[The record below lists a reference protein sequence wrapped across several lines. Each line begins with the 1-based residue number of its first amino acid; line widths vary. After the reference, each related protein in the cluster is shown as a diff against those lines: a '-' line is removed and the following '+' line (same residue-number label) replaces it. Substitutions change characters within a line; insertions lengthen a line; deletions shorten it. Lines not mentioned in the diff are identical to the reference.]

1 MPPTPED
8 YERELSQ
15 LREEIQRLRTQG
27 IDKPVSFVSL
37 GPSSDHGGQLSIA
50 GLEEMFMV
58 LDRQMVVKVVNNLMA
73 EWLGLPKSNSARG
86 RSLAQIDDSPLG
98 SGVLYSLVESTWNI
112 GEPALVERTVEEG
125 DEVATYRIAVQPKP
139 SGVQLVIQN
148 VTRLRKL
155 ESTLI
160 KYVSENVF
168 QEMISRPEE
177 DFLAV
182 RKLDVTVLFA
192 DLRGFTGL
200 TESLPPEQVRQ
211 QINEYLACMVEC
223 VHRFDGTVISF
234 AGDEVFAVWG
244 APVPVENHLVLAL
257 RCALEMQSAYSK
269 VMKKWTTEGKP
280 APGLGIGFNSG
291 EAVCGNIG
299 PPERLGYTTLG
310 HTTNI
315 AARLCSAAQK
325 NEILITRDTY
335 QLIASKGAEIAKIKI
350 QIYFTEKEP
359 MAFKNV
365 SKKIQVMGVERAES
379 ASNIISQIAERG

>member
-160 KYVSENVF
+160 KY
-168 QEMISRPEE
+168 
-177 DFLAV
+177 
-182 RKLDVTVLFA
+182 
-192 DLRGFTGL
+192 
-200 TESLPPEQVRQ
+200 
-211 QINEYLACMVEC
+211 
-223 VHRFDGTVISF
+223 
-234 AGDEVFAVWG
+234 
-244 APVPVENHLVLAL
+244 
-257 RCALEMQSAYSK
+257 
-269 VMKKWTTEGKP
+269 
-280 APGLGIGFNSG
+280 
-291 EAVCGNIG
+291 
-299 PPERLGYTTLG
+299 
-310 HTTNI
+310 
-315 AARLCSAAQK
+315 
-325 NEILITRDTY
+325 
-335 QLIASKGAEIAKIKI
+335 
-350 QIYFTEKEP
+350 
-359 MAFKNV
+359 
-365 SKKIQVMGVERAES
+365 
-379 ASNIISQIAERG
+379 